1 MNELRL
7 ATNRLDK
14 HPAETNAKRMWSREV
29 YMNNNILLVEEK
41 DGVVLL
47 TLNRPEVMNSF
58 NFALLRALADQI
70 EVLRYSTDTRVII
83 ITGAGEKAFC
93 AGADLKERATLDEKQ
108 VKKYIFTIRNLFT
121 AIEYL
126 NKPVIAAVNGIA
138 LGGGTELSL
147 ACDIRIAAQNASMGL
162 TETRLAI
169 IPGAGGTQ
177 RLPRLVG
184 KGKAKELIF
193 TGRRVDAAEALQI
206 GLVNSVCE
214 PKDLLDESFK
224 MAAMI
229 CETGPV
235 AIEQAKYA
243 INYGLETDLHSGLA
257 IESNAY
263 WVTIPTEDR
272 LEGLAAF
279 REKRKP
285 VFKGK

>member
-1 MNELRL
+1 MND
-7 ATNRLDK
+7 T
-14 HPAETNAKRMWSREV
+14 
-29 YMNNNILLVEEK
+29 ILLTEQQ
-41 DGVVLL
+41 DGVAVI

-58 NFALLRALADQI
+58 NFALLHALAEKIADI
-70 EVLRYSTDTRVII
+70 RFDPLVRVVI
-83 ITGAGEKAFC
+83 ITGAGDRAFC
-93 AGADLKERATLDEKQ
+93 SGADLKERATLSPIQ
-108 VKKYIFTIRNLFT
+108 VKEYIFTIRNLFT
-121 AIEYL
+121 AIEQL
-126 NKPVIAAVNGIA
+126 SKPVIAAVNGVA
-138 LGGGTELSL
+138 LGGGTELAL
-147 ACDIRIAAQNASMGL
+147 AADIRIAAETATMGL

-193 TGRRVDAAEALQI
+193 TGKRIGAAEAVEI
-206 GLVNSVCE
+206 GLVNKVCASE
-214 PKDLLDESFK
+214 VLIDTCRQ
-224 MAAMI
+224 MASEI

-243 INYGLETDLHSGLA
+243 INYGMETDLSTGLA

-263 WVTIPTEDR
+263 WVCIPTEDR

-285 VFKGK
+285 VYKGC

>member
-1 MNELRL
+1 ME
-7 ATNRLDK
+7 
-14 HPAETNAKRMWSREV
+14 E
-29 YMNNNILLVEEK
+29 NILLKEEK
-41 DGVVLL
+41 DGVILL
-47 TLNRPEVMNSF
+47 TLNRPAVMNSLSF
-58 NFALLRALADQI
+58 DLLRTLQQ
-70 EVLRYSTDTRVII
+70 EVEAIRFMPDVRVVI

-93 AGADLKERATLDEKQ
+93 SGADLKERVGMSPAQ
-108 VKKYIFTIRNLFT
+108 VKEYILTIRNLFT

-138 LGGGTELSL
+138 LGGGTELAL
-147 ACDIRIAAQNASMGL
+147 ASDIRIVSKTALMGL

-193 TGRRVDAAEALQI
+193 TGRRVGADEALTI
-206 GLVNSVCE
+206 GLANQICE
-214 PKDLLDESFK
+214 ADQLLVEAYK

-229 CETGPV
+229 CETGPI

-243 INYGLETDLHSGLA
+243 INYGLETDLSTGLA

-263 WVTIPTEDR
+263 WVCIPTQDR

-285 VFKGK
+285 VYKGM

>member
-1 MNELRL
+1 MGEEVLLR
-7 ATNRLDK
+7 
-14 HPAETNAKRMWSREV
+14 
-29 YMNNNILLVEEK
+29 EE
-41 DGVVLL
+41 DGGVLIL
-47 TLNRPEVMNSF
+47 TLNRPEVMNSL
-58 NFALLRALADQI
+58 NFALLQALAAEI
-70 EVLRYSTDTRVII
+70 EAVRFRADVRVLIV
-83 ITGAGEKAFC
+83 TGAGEKAFC
-93 AGADLKERATLDEKQ
+93 AGADLKERAGLSPEK
-108 VKKYIFTIRNLFT
+108 VREYIYTIRNLFT

-138 LGGGTELSL
+138 LGGGTELAL
-147 ACDIRIAAQNASMGL
+147 ASDIRVVAETASMGL

-193 TGRRVDAAEALQI
+193 TGRRVDAVEALDI
-206 GLVNSVCE
+206 GLANKICE
-214 PKDLLDESFK
+214 PSELLAECRH

-229 CETGPV
+229 CETGPI

-243 INYGLETDLHSGLA
+243 INFGLETDLHTGLS

-263 WVTIPTEDR
+263 WVCIPTEDR

-285 VFKGK
+285 VYKGK

>member
-1 MNELRL
+1 MDEQ
-7 ATNRLDK
+7 
-14 HPAETNAKRMWSREV
+14 V
-29 YMNNNILLVEEK
+29 LLTEK
-41 DGVVLL
+41 QDGIVTL
-47 TLNRPEVMNSF
+47 TLNRPKVMNCL
-58 NFALLRALADQI
+58 NFELLHALKKQIDQLRFKPDI
-70 EVLRYSTDTRVII
+70 RVII
-83 ITGAGEKAFC
+83 ITAAGEKAFC
-93 AGADLKERATLDEKQ
+93 AGADLKERATLTPIQ
-108 VKKYIFTIRNLFT
+108 VKEYIFTIRDLFAT
-121 AIEYL
+121 IENL

-138 LGGGTELSL
+138 LGGGTELAL
-147 ACDIRIAAQNASMGL
+147 ASDIRIASKNASLGL

-193 TGRRVDAAEALQI
+193 TGRRVNAAEALDI
-206 GLVNSVCE
+206 GLVNNVCE
-214 PKDLLDESFK
+214 PEALLDECHK

-243 INYGLETDLHSGLA
+243 INYGLETDLNTGMA

-263 WVTIPTEDR
+263 WVCIPTQDR

-279 REKRKP
+279 KEKRKP
-285 VFKGK
+285 VYKGE

>member
-1 MNELRL
+1 MGEEVLLREE
-7 ATNRLDK
+7 
-14 HPAETNAKRMWSREV
+14 AE
-29 YMNNNILLVEEK
+29 
-41 DGVVLL
+41 GVLML
-47 TLNRPEVMNSF
+47 TLNRPEVMNSL
-58 NFALLRALADQI
+58 NFALLQALAGEI
-70 EVLRYSTDTRVII
+70 EAVRFRADVRVLIV
-83 ITGAGEKAFC
+83 TGAGEKAFC
-93 AGADLKERATLDEKQ
+93 AGADLKERAVLGPEK
-108 VKKYIFTIRNLFT
+108 VREYIYTIRNLFT

-138 LGGGTELSL
+138 LGGGTELAL
-147 ACDIRIAAQNASMGL
+147 ASDIRVVAATASMGL

-193 TGRRVDAAEALQI
+193 TGRRVDAVEALDI
-206 GLVNSVCE
+206 GLANKICE
-214 PKDLLDESFK
+214 PSELRAECRN

-229 CETGPV
+229 CETGPI

-243 INYGLETDLHSGLA
+243 INYGLETDLQTGLA

-263 WVTIPTEDR
+263 WVCIPTEDR

-285 VFKGK
+285 VYKGK

>member
-1 MNELRL
+1 MGEEVLLREE
-7 ATNRLDK
+7 
-14 HPAETNAKRMWSREV
+14 AE
-29 YMNNNILLVEEK
+29 
-41 DGVVLL
+41 GVLML
-47 TLNRPEVMNSF
+47 TLNRPEVMNSL
-58 NFALLRALADQI
+58 NFALLQALAGEI
-70 EVLRYSTDTRVII
+70 EAVRFRADVRVLIV
-83 ITGAGEKAFC
+83 TGAGEKAFC
-93 AGADLKERATLDEKQ
+93 AGADLKERAVLGPEK
-108 VKKYIFTIRNLFT
+108 VREYIYTIRNLFT

-138 LGGGTELSL
+138 LGGGTELAL
-147 ACDIRIAAQNASMGL
+147 ASDIRVVAATASMGL

-193 TGRRVDAAEALQI
+193 TGRRVDAVEALDI
-206 GLVNSVCE
+206 GLANKICE
-214 PKDLLDESFK
+214 PSELLAECRN

-229 CETGPV
+229 CETGPI

-243 INYGLETDLHSGLA
+243 INYGLETDLQTGLA
-257 IESNAY
+257 MESNAY
-263 WVTIPTEDR
+263 WVCIPTEDR

-285 VFKGK
+285 VYKGK